1 MAAAADCQRELTEEV
16 MRWRAAAEGH
26 EASLRE
32 QMALNQHL
40 SHTSEERV
48 AAVQQATSTA

>member
-1 MAAAADCQRELTEEV
+1 